1 MTISLR
7 PHHLLCMLT
16 YVGKGYS
23 PAFTANY
30 DVIAGRLSA
39 GEEIMIV
46 TGPDDICQPLLE
58 SGDAHCLTDSVEQRD
73 RLAAEDLAN
82 LLARPIAAGQ
92 HFLLDA
98 ATLTRQRA
106 AFAQG
111 QLRTACSRC
120 EWADLCTEIAG
131 EDFAAARVQRNPA

>member
-1 MTISLR
+1 
-7 PHHLLCMLT
+7 MLT

-30 DVIAGRLSA
+30 DLIAGRLSA
-39 GEEIMIV
+39 GEDIVIV
-46 TGPDDICQPLLE
+46 TGPDDICQPLLDA
-58 SGDAHCLTDSVEQRD
+58 GDAHCLTDSVDERD
-73 RLAAEDLAN
+73 RIAAEDLAN

-98 ATLTRQRA
+98 ATLARQRA

-111 QLRTACSRC
+111 QVRRACNGC
-120 EWADLCTEIAG
+120 EWAGLCTDIAV
-131 EDFAAARVQRNPA
+131 DNFASVRVQRNSA

>member
-1 MTISLR
+1 
-7 PHHLLCMLT
+7 MLT

-30 DVIAGRLSA
+30 DLIAGRLSA
-39 GEEIMIV
+39 GEDIVIV
-46 TGPDDICQPLLE
+46 TGPDDICQPLLDV
-58 SGDAHCLTDSVEQRD
+58 GDAHCLTDSVDERD
-73 RLAAEDLAN
+73 RIAAEDLAN

-98 ATLTRQRA
+98 ATLARQRA

-111 QLRTACSRC
+111 QVRRACNGC
-120 EWADLCTEIAG
+120 EWTDLCTDIAI
-131 EDFAAARVQRNPA
+131 EDFAAVRVQRDSA

>member
-1 MTISLR
+1 MTINLR

-30 DVIAGRLSA
+30 DLIAERLSA
-39 GEEIMIV
+39 GEDILIV
-46 TGPDDICQPLLE
+46 AGPDDICQPLLGA
-58 SGDAHCLTDSVEQRD
+58 GDAHCLIDSVEQRD
-73 RLAAEDLAN
+73 RIAAEDLSN

-98 ATLTRQRA
+98 ATLAHQRA
-106 AFAQG
+106 AFARG
-111 QLRTACSRC
+111 QLRRACSRC
-120 EWADLCTEIAG
+120 EWADLCTAIAG
-131 EDFAAARVQRNPA
+131 EDFAAVRVQRNPA

>member
-7 PHHLLCMLT
+7 PHHLLCVLT

-30 DVIAGRLSA
+30 DLIAGRLSA
-39 GEEIMIV
+39 GEDIV
-46 TGPDDICQPLLE
+46 IVSGPDDICQPLLDA
-58 SGDAHCLTDSVEQRD
+58 GDAHCLTDSVEQRD
-73 RLAAEDLAN
+73 RIAAEDLAN

-98 ATLTRQRA
+98 ATLARQRA

-111 QLRTACSRC
+111 QLRRACSRC
-120 EWADLCTEIAG
+120 EWARLCTSIAV
-131 EDFAAARVQRNPA
+131 EDFVAVRVQRDSD